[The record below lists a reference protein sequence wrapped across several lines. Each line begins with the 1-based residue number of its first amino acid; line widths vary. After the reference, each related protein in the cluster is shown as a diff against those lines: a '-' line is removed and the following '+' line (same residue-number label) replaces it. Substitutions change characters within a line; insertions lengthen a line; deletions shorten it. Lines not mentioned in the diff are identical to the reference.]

1 MTAPLTGEWG
11 GYYTQSGEK
20 HPIRASVV
28 QDGDRI
34 SGTMIDAETDFE
46 RSLFDAA
53 RAAGLPPGSDETIDA
68 SLRRL
73 HPEVGRAPIRAKSR
87 LPADSRL
94 EGSVDGN
101 RVTFTKTYQGEHFIG
116 YQVGDQEIGSEKEGH
131 SVEYWGRI
139 SEDGSRMEGRWT
151 IYATES
157 PKGFIDG
164 AFVLERVSARRGSA
178 GE

>member
-1 MTAPLTGEWG
+1 MRLPLTGEWE

-20 HPIRASVV
+20 HPIRATVV

-34 SGTMIDAETDFE
+34 SGTMLDAETDFD

-68 SLRRL
+68 SLRRSF
-73 HPEVGRAPIRAKSR
+73 PAVGRGPIRAKSR
-87 LPADSRL
+87 LPADSQL
-94 EGSVDGN
+94 EGSVDGDQ
-101 RVTFTKTYQGEHFIG
+101 VTFTKTYQGEHFVG
-116 YQVGDQEIGSEKEGH
+116 YQVGDEEIGSSSEGH

-151 IYATES
+151 VYATES
-157 PKGFIDG
+157 PKGFLDG
-164 AFVLERVSARRGSA
+164 AFLLQRVKTP
-178 GE
+178 

>member
-1 MTAPLTGEWG
+1 MRLSLTGNWE

-20 HPIRASVV
+20 RPIRATLV
-28 QDGDRI
+28 QEGDRI
-34 SGTMIDAETDFE
+34 SGTMIDAETDFD

-53 RAAGLPPGSDETIDA
+53 RQAGLPPGADETIDA

-73 HPEVGRAPIRAKSR
+73 HPEVGRGPIRAKSR

-94 EGSVDGN
+94 EGSVDGD
-101 RVTFTKTYQGEHFIG
+101 RVTFTKTYQGQHFIG
-116 YQVGDQEIGSEKEGH
+116 YQVGDREIGSAKEDH
-131 SVEYWGRI
+131 SVEYWGRL

-151 IYATES
+151 ICATES

-164 AFVLERVSARRGSA
+164 AFLLQRVKTP
-178 GE
+178 